1 MSTEDTP
8 ESTPHPSEELKPPSF
23 LQIILST
30 FAAAFG
36 VQTNTNRER
45 DFKGG
50 NIYTYIAAGIIFT
63 VIFVAVVAILVKTIL
78 ANAGV

>member
-1 MSTEDTP
+1 MSTEDIQ
-8 ESTPHPSEELKPPSF
+8 ENTPHSNEELKSPSF

-36 VQTNTNRER
+36 VQTNANRER

-50 NIYTYIAAGIIFT
+50 NIYTYIAAGVIFT
-63 VIFVAVVAILVKTIL
+63 VIFVAIVAILVKTIL